1 MRSDDTAGQQKGLLS
16 AGAGLLWRRQS
27 VLCWLFAVN
36 VVLGRLGTWSAGE
49 TLNGALGYSLAGNQ
63 LLKGFD
69 VGMLYEVIR
78 LPGTNF
84 LQSRFAAYGCAIL
97 FAVFV
102 LFVSGGILEAF
113 RQDRKLNSGDFFAA
127 SGAFFWR
134 FVRLT
139 LFMLVPFA
147 FLGFAYPQVRSWS
160 ESLGDKAVA
169 DQVGVVIL
177 AAGVVVLGILAL
189 CVRMWFDIAKVRM
202 VAESERGAWDAM
214 WKALDITFR
223 HLGTLLWMYVRI
235 SVVAAITLLV
245 GFLIWTKLPP
255 TATPAIFILLEFILL
270 SQLAV
275 RLWQLASVTE
285 WYRRYA
291 EVVPAELTIYQPQ
304 PEEVIEPAETPAL
317 PEPDLPPLREPET
330 PPAEA

>member
-1 MRSDDTAGQQKGLLS
+1 MRSSAGQHKRLLS
-16 AGAGLLWRRQS
+16 AGAGLLWRRQN
-27 VLCWLFAVN
+27 VLWWLFAVN
-36 VVLGRLGTWSAGE
+36 VVLGGLGTWSARE

-69 VGMLYEVIR
+69 LGMLYELLR

-84 LQSRFAAYGCAIL
+84 LQSRFAAYGCAIV
-97 FAVFV
+97 FAGFV
-102 LFVSGGILEAF
+102 LLVSGGILEAF
-113 RQDRKLNSGDFFAA
+113 RQDRKLDTGDFFAA

-139 LFMLVPFA
+139 LFMLVPFT
-147 FLGFAYPQVRSWS
+147 FLAFAYPQVRIWS
-160 ESLGDKAVA
+160 ESLGNKAVA
-169 DQVGVVIL
+169 DQVGVLIL
-177 AAGVVVLGILAL
+177 AAGVIVLAILAL
-189 CVRMWFDIAKVRM
+189 FVRMWFDVAKVRM
-202 VAESERGAWDAM
+202 VAENDRGAWDAM

-235 SVVAAITLLV
+235 SLVAAITLLV

-255 TATPAIFILLEFILL
+255 TATPAIFILLECILL

-291 EVVPAELTIYQPQ
+291 DVVPADLAIYQP
-304 PEEVIEPAETPAL
+304 PGEEVIEPAETPAL